1 MTVPRGARRQTAG
14 IVPYERFVELRDRRR
29 RTPVE
34 FMSPASGA
42 HARVAPEPL
51 PTIDC
56 VDGDVLID
64 SGCGTSGDAESRQPR
79 FWIRLL
85 TGERDAR

>member
-1 MTVPRGARRQTAG
+1 VTVPRGAGRQTAR

-34 FMSPASGA
+34 VTRPAS
-42 HARVAPEPL
+42 VAPEPL

-56 VDGDVLID
+56 VDGDVLIE
-64 SGCGTSGDAESRQPR
+64 SGCGTSGDAESGQPR